1 MEIMKTPFPG
11 FPPGKVRFTSIPGPF
26 FTELLPQIDHL
37 GELKVTLYSF
47 WRLDRMEGAFRYLS
61 AADFRDDQR
70 FKAGLGETDLEDALQ
85 RAVARGTLLEVEVEL
100 DDRRQPFYF
109 LNTIRGQA
117 AVKAVK
123 NGNWKPS
130 GDPNFPLE
138 LILDR
143 PNIYKLYE
151 ANIGTLTPMIAE
163 TLKEAEEAYPAS
175 WVEEAIEIAVENNVR
190 RWRYVAA
197 ILKSWKDEGKDERTP
212 RGDSEKD
219 RKKYVEGQFSE
230 FIEH

>member
-1 MEIMKTPFPG
+1 MKTPFPG

-26 FTELLPQIDHL
+26 FSELLPQIDHL
-37 GELKVTLYSF
+37 GELKVTLYAF
-47 WRLDRMEGAFRYLS
+47 WRLDRMEGTFRYFS
-61 AADFRDDQR
+61 VADIREDQH
-70 FKAGLGETDLEDALQ
+70 FMTGFGDTDLEDALQ

-100 DDRRQPFYF
+100 ENSNPRFYF
-109 LNTIRGQA
+109 LNTKRGQA
-117 AVKAVK
+117 AVDAVK

-130 GDPNFPLE
+130 GDPQLPLE

-163 TLKEAEEAYPAS
+163 TLREAEAAYPSS

-190 RWRYVAA
+190 RWRYIAA
-197 ILKSWKDEGKDERTP
+197 ILKSWKDEGKDERTH
-212 RGDSEKD
+212 RGDTEKD